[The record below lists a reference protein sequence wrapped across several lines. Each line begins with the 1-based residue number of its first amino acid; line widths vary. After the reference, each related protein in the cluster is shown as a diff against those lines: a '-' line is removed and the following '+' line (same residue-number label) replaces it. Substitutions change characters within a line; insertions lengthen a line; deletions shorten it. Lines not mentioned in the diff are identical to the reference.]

1 MAAWMLERTSQ
12 PSSSRV
18 PWRPLEFDDVA
29 FGIADIERRPLAF
42 RAVARACF
50 TDLDSLLGQVG
61 ADLGL
66 IVPVERDAEVIE
78 VAPFLAW
85 RRAAHAAHL
94 AVDRHQIDQGA
105 AGPYLGQ
112 SDLRLLALHP
122 AAQDVAIEPHHPVAV
137 AHPEDDVV
145 QALDLER
152 GFVHGAEFRSV
163 SIVYEIIPTATFEP
177 SWHHFAGQVLVCHRP

>member
-12 PSSSRV
+12 PFSSRV
-18 PWRPLEFDDVA
+18 PWRAFQLDDVA

-66 IVPVERDAEVIE
+66 VVAVERDAEVIE
-78 VAPFLAW
+78 VAPFLA
-85 RRAAHAAHL
+85 RRGAAHAAQL
-94 AVDRHQIDQGA
+94 AVDRHEIDQGA
-105 AGPYLGQ
+105 AGPHLGQ

-122 AAQDVAIEPHHPVAV
+122 AAQDVAIEPNHPVAV

-145 QALDLER
+145 QALDLEW
-152 GFVHGAEFRSV
+152 GFAHGTKFHFV
-163 SIVYEIIPTATFEP
+163 SIVYEKIPTATFGP
-177 SWHHFAGQVLVCHRP
+177 F